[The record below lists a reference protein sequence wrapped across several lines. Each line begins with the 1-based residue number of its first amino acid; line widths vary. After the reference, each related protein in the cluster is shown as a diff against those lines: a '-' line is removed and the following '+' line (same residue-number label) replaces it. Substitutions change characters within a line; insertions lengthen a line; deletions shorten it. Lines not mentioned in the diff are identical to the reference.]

1 MCVQTF
7 HMVNIDVPAG
17 VGAPPLD
24 KQLKTIMLGW
34 TALYKMVGH
43 NLCTN
48 LSNLFPFFL
57 RKRVWLVA
65 MTIDSCL

>member
-24 KQLKTIMLGW
+24 KQL
-34 TALYKMVGH
+34 LYKMVEH
-43 NLCTN
+43 NLYTN
-48 LSNLFPFFL
+48 LSNLFPFFFFEKEGL
-57 RKRVWLVA
+57 ACMIV
-65 MTIDSCL
+65 